1 MSVDPN
7 RGQAGHGHPSSIR
20 GFTLV
25 EVLIVVAILGI
36 LAAFAYPAYNDQ
48 VSRGRRAGAQ
58 AGLMET
64 AQWLQRY
71 YAARNTYKDA
81 DTKLPDAYKSLPK
94 EGGTKTYTVA
104 VTVGDDERSYTLTA
118 TPVFTDS
125 KCGKLTLTDQGQKG
139 TQYGDVA
146 SCWR

>member
-1 MSVDPN
+1 MTVDPKHG
-7 RGQAGHGHPSSIR
+7 RAGHGHRTSTR

-25 EVLIVVAILGI
+25 EVMIVVAILGI
-36 LAAFAYPAYNDQ
+36 LAAFAYPAYKDQ
-48 VSRGRRAGAQ
+48 VYRGRRSGAQ

-71 YAARNTYKDA
+71 YAARNTYKGA
-81 DTKLPDAYKSLPK
+81 DTNLPDSYKSLPK
-94 EGGTKTYTVA
+94 DGGTKTYTVDL
-104 VTVGDDERSYTLTA
+104 VVGDDERSYTLTA
-118 TPVFTDS
+118 TPVITDS
-125 KCGKLTLTDQGQKG
+125 KCGKLTLNDLGQKG